1 MTTENIKKRGN
12 RENSQASLE
21 NTRASL
27 EPKIEQ
33 FKAQTKSELLGLD
46 QNWRLTQLMT
56 ILEDYQGYYSLKQ
69 KNSSNVSVA
78 GKQSTPTALSFK
90 NNYKNEV
97 IYKNTY
103 ITNPLVPVM
112 DLLKEQNV
120 DNGILKR
127 ESVVTEKTSV
137 DARFS
142 TVFNNK
148 HKVLKNDSIKITR
161 FPINA
166 NFVAQWLSENIV
178 SSKNYKLS
186 ILCDRV
192 IKASKLFKQPEDVSN
207 ITTHTDLV
215 GIKIIIS
222 GRILGAEIA
231 TSKTFKAGQIPS
243 NTIDILK
250 QTGFA
255 LAKTRSGTI
264 GIKVIYFW
272 KKRK

>member
-1 MTTENIKKRGN
+1 MTTENIKKDGN
-12 RENSQASLE
+12 NRNLLPKALHNLGKRSLKVSNTEFLLLNS
-21 NTRASL
+21 
-27 EPKIEQ
+27 
-33 FKAQTKSELLGLD
+33 
-46 QNWRLTQLMT
+46 NWRLTQLMT
-56 ILEDYQGYYSLKQ
+56 VLEDYQGHGLKRKSSVKTNLVKDYSKE
-69 KNSSNVSVA
+69 NI
-78 GKQSTPTALSFK
+78 FK

-97 IYKNTY
+97 LYKNTI
-103 ITNPLVPVM
+103 ITNPLIPVM
-112 DLLKEQNV
+112 SQAPDLIQQAYPSGSLDAPKTDSLNWKSPVAEGIDSSLLASVNV
-120 DNGILKR
+120 
-127 ESVVTEKTSV
+127 
-137 DARFS
+137 
-142 TVFNNK
+142 
-148 HKVLKNDSIKITR
+148 R

-192 IKASKLFKQPEDVSN
+192 IKASKLLTGNYQASELSYDK
-207 ITTHTDLV
+207 TTNFNLV

-272 KKRK
+272 KGIKV